1 VSKHRR
7 SRAKVAAE
15 AQEAQE
21 AQVAQVE
28 RAKAA
33 GARLEPLRC
42 AKCGMPLPV
51 GDADDSVRCPGCGAT
66 APVPEPHR
74 LMRDAHRMSA
84 SDAAQLDA
92 LAADISR
99 PPPAWERV
107 AVVVGYGVG
116 ILTLVVL
123 ALGAI
128 VGAIGGFI
136 VSDKLG
142 GNDTLT
148 KVVVGIGVI
157 VCGVISVPFVGEC
170 IVGFIHLQD
179 LDAAMSLT
187 SAPHLQLSADLT
199 VAGVLY
205 FLGVVPI
212 AVAWRTSQSISNLE
226 ALQAKLAAQPAT
238 TPGGASSCRQC
249 GAALDVR
256 PGALAAKCIYCDA
269 ENLLTVPHAYAA
281 KKKEDA
287 RAIDVEVQAAVRA
300 HDEVRRSDRAAMWG
314 LLAVGPLLAPVLCAA
329 GWLMHK
335 ILSS

>member
-1 VSKHRR
+1 
-7 SRAKVAAE
+7 
-15 AQEAQE
+15 
-21 AQVAQVE
+21 
-28 RAKAA
+28 
-33 GARLEPLRC
+33 
-42 AKCGMPLPV
+42 
-51 GDADDSVRCPGCGAT
+51 
-66 APVPEPHR
+66 
-74 LMRDAHRMSA
+74 MSA

-123 ALGAI
+123 AIGAI

-170 IVGFIHLQD
+170 VVGFMRLQD
-179 LDAAMSLT
+179 FDAAMNLT
-187 SAPHLQLSADLT
+187 STPHMQLSSDLT
-199 VAGVLY
+199 VAGILY

-226 ALQAKLAAQPAT
+226 ELQAKLAAEPAA

-249 GAALDVR
+249 GAALDMR

-287 RAIDVEVQAAVRA
+287 RAVDVEVQAAVRA
-300 HDEVRRSDRAAMWG
+300 REATKRGDRTTMWA
-314 LLAVGPLLAPVLCAA
+314 LLALGPLLAPVLCAA

-335 ILSS
+335 ILAS